1 MSADRTGPIR
11 SALMLGCVGD
21 LLDDVVVR
29 QVGRWRTGA
38 DTPALIQRR
47 RGGSAA
53 NVAAAAALAGYRARF
68 IGQVGDDAA
77 GRMLVTELAATGV
90 DVRVRHRG
98 RTGTVVAVVD
108 ERGERSMLTDR
119 GTATELALVD
129 AVWATGLHTLHVP
142 LYSLA
147 VEPLATSARTL
158 IDIARRGGATIS
170 VDLSSVTVL
179 ADMGVDAVIALLGEL
194 QPDVVLAN
202 AHEAAHVDAH
212 SPADLGARIVV
223 VKHGANPARVS
234 VRDHGTVE
242 VPVPPQ
248 PDPVDTTGA
257 GDAFAGGF
265 LPALADGASPAEAT
279 MRGHQVAAAHLRNV
293 ARLH

>member
-1 MSADRTGPIR
+1 
-11 SALMLGCVGD
+11 MLGCVGD

-29 QVGRWRTGA
+29 QVGEWRTGA

-53 NVAAAAALAGYRARF
+53 NVAAAAAQAGYRARF
-68 IGQVGDDAA
+68 MGQVGDDAA
-77 GRMLVTELAATGV
+77 GRMLVAELAATGV

-98 RTGTVVAVVD
+98 RTGTVVAMVD
-108 ERGERSMLTDR
+108 EHGERSMLTDR
-119 GTATELALVD
+119 GTATDLALVE
-129 AVWATGLHTLHVP
+129 AAWATGLHTLHVP

-158 IDIARRGGATIS
+158 ISIARHGGATVSI
-170 VDLSSVTVL
+170 DLSSVTVL
-179 ADMGVDAVIALLGEL
+179 TQLGVPALTTLLGEL

-202 AHEAAHVDAH
+202 ADEAAYLGASTSV
-212 SPADLGARIVV
+212 DLGARIMV
-223 VKHGANPARVS
+223 VKHGGNPARVS

-248 PDPVDTTGA
+248 PNPVDTTGA

-265 LPALADGASPAEAT
+265 LCALADGASPTEAA

-293 ARLH
+293 AYSH